1 MIRIAGGPAR
11 VAWWVLI
18 PALVGVSLMRPPCL
32 SAQVVVNQ
40 AALDDARPNML
51 HLTTGVEY
59 GFVAGIGY
67 SRAFA
72 IGNRRL
78 LLSGTVVAP
87 WAEADARDYDARMGA
102 SVDIVTRDRLRLIGG
117 LGGGMRGTTNVM
129 NRMKSIGADGV
140 LLGGYWTRRWFVA
153 GEGGYDGAIAVR
165 IEHSDE
171 FRETVYADAR
181 DGWYVDPGANIR
193 LGVTGGVSFQ
203 RHDAVLRVGTARD
216 REGRSQFLPGYATLG
231 LNVRF

>member
-11 VAWWVLI
+11 VALWALI
-18 PALVGVSLMRPPCL
+18 PALVGVSLMRPACL

-67 SRAFA
+67 SRGFA
-72 IGNRRL
+72 IGDRRL

-87 WAEADARDYDARMGA
+87 WAEADADDYDARIGA
-102 SVDIVTRDRLRLIGG
+102 SIDIVARDRLRLIGG
-117 LGGGMRGTTNVM
+117 LGGGMRVTANVM
-129 NRMKSIGADGV
+129 SRMKSVGADGV
-140 LLGGYWTRRWFVA
+140 LIGGYWTRRWFVA
-153 GEGGYDGAIAVR
+153 SEGGYDGAIATR

-181 DGWYVDPGANIR
+181 DGWYVDSGANIR
-193 LGVTGGVSFQ
+193 LGVTGGVSF
-203 RHDAVLRVGTARD
+203 RRYDAGLRAGTPRD
-216 REGRSQFLPGYATLG
+216 REGRSHLLPGYATLG

>member
-1 MIRIAGGPAR
+1 MIAHAAGRAR
-11 VAWWVLI
+11 VAWGPLML
-18 PALVGVSLMRPPCL
+18 ALAVVTFARPNCL
-32 SAQVVVNQ
+32 DAQVVVNH

-51 HLTTGVEY
+51 HVTTGVEY

-67 SRAFA
+67 SRGFA
-72 IGNRRL
+72 IGDRTL
-78 LLSGTVVAP
+78 LLSGTIVAP

-102 SVDIVTRDRLRLIGG
+102 TIDIVARDRLRLIGG
-117 LGGGMRGTTNVM
+117 VGGGMRGTTNVM

-193 LGVTGGVSFQ
+193 LGVTGGVSFR

>member
-11 VAWWVLI
+11 VAVCALMV
-18 PALVGVSLMRPPCL
+18 ALVFVSLARPACL

-40 AALDDARPNML
+40 AAVDDARPNML

-67 SRAFA
+67 SRGFA

-87 WAEADARDYDARMGA
+87 WAEPDTRDYDARIGA
-102 SVDIVTRDRLRLIGG
+102 SIDILARDRLRLVGG
-117 LGGGMRGTTNVM
+117 LGGGMRGTANVM
-129 NRMKSIGADGV
+129 SRMKSVSADGV

-153 GEGGYDGAIAVR
+153 GEGGYDGAIATR

-181 DGWYVDPGANIR
+181 DGWYVDSGANLR
-193 LGVTGGVSFQ
+193 LGVTGGVSF
-203 RHDAVLRVGTARD
+203 RRYDAVLCAGTARD
-216 REGRSQFLPGYATLG
+216 REGRSHFLPGYATLG